1 MREIS
6 FLGFRL
12 ARGPT
17 LAPADAEET
26 IVDFLPADQPIATC
40 IAASCEDC
48 PLQSK
53 VHCHF
58 VQRDL
63 TRFLL
68 SVAPSFLLAGLGV
81 ILFNAWWLIPWIGF
95 IILFFGVIE
104 IRVLCAHC
112 PHYAEPGKTLQCWA
126 NYGSPRLWKFRPGP
140 MTLWEKIAL
149 FGGFAL
155 IWGGPMVLM
164 AISSQWLLLTLT
176 TVATF
181 GFFYRMQTHNCNQCF
196 NFVCPLN
203 RVDEATRWVFL
214 ARNPVIKKAFEK

>member
-1 MREIS
+1 M
-6 FLGFRL
+6 
-12 ARGPT
+12 
-17 LAPADAEET
+17 
-26 IVDFLPADQPIATC
+26 DFLPADQPIATC
-40 IAASCEDC
+40 AVTSCEGC
-48 PLQSK
+48 PLQDK

-63 TRFLL
+63 TSFLL

-81 ILFNAWWLIPWIGF
+81 ILINAWWLIPWIGF

-140 MTLWEKIAL
+140 MALWEKIVL

-164 AISSQWLLLTLT
+164 AISSQWLLLALT
-176 TVATF
+176 IVATV

-196 NFVCPLN
+196 NFGCPLN
-203 RVDEATRWVFL
+203 RVDEATRKAFL
-214 ARNPVIKKAFEK
+214 ARNPILKAAFEK